1 MGVKTQ
7 LAMIAA
13 LGCAA
18 LLLLRWSPSD
28 VIKVNYS
35 GAANIRGLVGEGG
48 KGTHKAAGGCAAAP
62 SPKPPVSIE
71 WTGRESMTVSY
82 KEGVD
87 VEVYKHE
94 FPGSTLCACWR
105 PRRLPRC
112 PCCGW
117 LAAPFCL
124 TLHTPHPPPPPPLP
138 LPLPLPPPLPL
149 QGWTFGT
156 A

>member
-28 VIKVNYS
+28 IVKINYS
-35 GAANIRGLVGEGG
+35 ASANIRGLLGQDG
-48 KGTHKAAGGCAAAP
+48 KGTHRAGAGCAAAP

-94 FPGSTLCACWR
+94 FPGSTLCAWGG
-105 PRRLPRC
+105 
-112 PCCGW
+112 CGACA
-117 LAAPFCL
+117 LAAAGRCCL
-124 TLHTPHPPPPPPLP
+124 LASLPPSYPALYPCPHPPPSIFPHSTA
-138 LPLPLPPPLPL
+138 

>member
-1 MGVKTQ
+1 MFFFKKNRGLGAAHPAASTSLPELVRCEGAAHLPLPLLLTPSGPPTMGVKTQ

-35 GAANIRGLVGEGG
+35 GAANIRGLLGEGG

-94 FPGSTLCACWR
+94 FPGSTLCACWW
-105 PRRLPRC
+105 PR
-112 PCCGW
+112 
-117 LAAPFCL
+117 
-124 TLHTPHPPPPPPLP
+124 
-138 LPLPLPPPLPL
+138 
-149 QGWTFGT
+149 
-156 A
+156 

>member
-28 VIKVNYS
+28 PLKINY
-35 GAANIRGLVGEGG
+35 GASLSNMRGLLGEGG
-48 KGTHKAAGGCAAAP
+48 KGTHKACAVA
-62 SPKPPVSIE
+62 SPRPPVSIE

-94 FPGSTLCACWR
+94 FPGSTLCACHAASAALVNR
-105 PRRLPRC
+105 PLAMALYPLLHTRRSYHCTPPPPHLR
-112 PCCGW
+112 
-117 LAAPFCL
+117 
-124 TLHTPHPPPPPPLP
+124 TLSPTPHP
-138 LPLPLPPPLPL
+138 
-149 QGWTFGT
+149 
-156 A
+156 

>member
-7 LAMIAA
+7 LSMIVA

-28 VIKVNYS
+28 TVKINYS
-35 GAANIRGLVGEGG
+35 SSANVRGLLGEGG
-48 KGTHKAAGGCAAAP
+48 RGAQKKPCAVA

-94 FPGSTLCACWR
+94 FPGSTLCTCAHR
-105 PRRLPRC
+105 APPRR
-112 PCCGW
+112 
-117 LAAPFCL
+117 APSQLL
-124 TLHTPHPPPPPPLP
+124 TPPPL
-138 LPLPLPPPLPL
+138 LTA
-149 QGWTFGT
+149 QGWIFGT

>member
-1 MGVKTQ
+1 MGIKTQ
-7 LAMIAA
+7 LFMIAA

-28 VIKVNYS
+28 TVKINYS
-35 GAANIRGLVGEGG
+35 AGANVRGQLLGEGG
-48 KGTHKAAGGCAAAP
+48 KGQHKGCAAAA

-94 FPGSTLCACWR
+94 FPGSTLCAWLSVCV
-105 PRRLPRC
+105 
-112 PCCGW
+112 CGLMQE
-117 LAAPFCL
+117 LAFSLLLTPTPPF
-124 TLHTPHPPPPPPLP
+124 PPLTHTH
-138 LPLPLPPPLPL
+138 

>member
-28 VIKVNYS
+28 IVKINYS
-35 GAANIRGLVGEGG
+35 SSANIRGLLGQEG
-48 KGTHKAAGGCAAAP
+48 KGTHKAGAAGGCAAAA

-94 FPGSTLCACWR
+94 FPGSTLCA
-105 PRRLPRC
+105 
-112 PCCGW
+112 
-117 LAAPFCL
+117 
-124 TLHTPHPPPPPPLP
+124 
-138 LPLPLPPPLPL
+138 
-149 QGWTFGT
+149 
-156 A
+156 